1 MRPGYRFDSMLG
13 VSGMLSLIALFAFAL
28 SAIPTR
34 AIEANAIEGRWR
46 SLDDMSVL
54 DITRCGPDYCGQ
66 HVKLPDQTTAEG
78 ACLRTVLNI
87 KPALSDTGSPTF
99 EGKLDLD
106 DGAGPYPV
114 SLLLSDDARTMTI
127 LGKKEKSPIWSR
139 VIPLRIPM
147 VRVGNAT
154 CFPPPIS

>member
-1 MRPGYRFDSMLG
+1 
-13 VSGMLSLIALFAFAL
+13 MLSLIASFAFAL
-28 SAIPTR
+28 STMPTQ

-46 SLDDMSVL
+46 SRDDLSII

-66 HVKLPDQTTAEG
+66 HVKLPDQNTPEG
-78 ACLRTVLNI
+78 SCLRTILNI

-127 LGKKEKSPIWSR
+127 LGNKEKFPIWSR
-139 VIPLRIPM
+139 VIPFQIPM
-147 VRVGNAT
+147 VRVGNAA